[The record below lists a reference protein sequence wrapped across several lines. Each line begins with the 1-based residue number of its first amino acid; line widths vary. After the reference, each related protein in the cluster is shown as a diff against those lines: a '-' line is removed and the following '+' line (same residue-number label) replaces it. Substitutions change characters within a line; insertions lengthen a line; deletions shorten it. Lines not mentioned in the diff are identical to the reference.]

1 MDKPSPEERRRR
13 LEASAASTRELQ
25 ETLDRVNAR
34 IAARRRDY
42 EERLERRRRLL
53 RKLLPFRRAAY

>member
-1 MDKPSPEERRRR
+1 

-53 RKLLPFRRAAY
+53 RKLLPFRRAA

>member
-53 RKLLPFRRAAY
+53 RKLLPFRRAA